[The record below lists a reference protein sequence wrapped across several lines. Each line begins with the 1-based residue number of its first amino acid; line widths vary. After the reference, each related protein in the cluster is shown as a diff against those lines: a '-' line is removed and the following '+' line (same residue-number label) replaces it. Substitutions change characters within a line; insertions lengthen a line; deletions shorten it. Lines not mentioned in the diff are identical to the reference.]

1 MRFRFITGDYDE
13 RGLYWL
19 CRNEKGEKVRV
30 YVYGFL
36 PYFYVKE
43 NLPISPEI
51 SPVKVEN
58 GFRRVIDGV
67 RMKKIVVSQPSLVKW
82 AREKFNPEDC
92 GEDDIRF
99 VTRSLIDCGVKSGFE
114 TIPIQSPYGL
124 FVNPKSIR
132 PTDCDDIP
140 LKVGYIDI
148 EVLTS
153 GRFPNPTR
161 PHDKVICLTFCQ
173 DGMYH
178 TIFLNSEK
186 GYEKRETNWVIHHVT
201 SEEEVITRLK
211 DMLSAFK
218 TDILVSWG
226 NFDWNYLDQRSKF
239 LGLKWDVECIPL
251 NLVSFY
257 RQLERGSARLKTVVK
272 KEGLV
277 KNIESETFHSEWYG
291 RDNEKLVRYN
301 KSDVEYLIKIDEE
314 FKLSDFAIALKEFA
328 GLPDFEL
335 FPSQVVESLILRKYY
350 GSGWVFPSRRGR
362 QEEKEM
368 YAGGYLE
375 TCKAGFYENVGVF
388 DMSSYYLSI
397 IVSKGLTFELDG
409 GKRLPRLVQD
419 AITLKKQI
427 ESQMKNCN
435 PESTEYRIL
444 ESKKQA
450 VKSFLLALY
459 GVLGDSSSRFFKV
472 EMASTITEIGRKG
485 IQFIRD
491 VSPYPVLYIHTDSLF
506 IQAPFEKCQ
515 ELETY
520 LNKKLEEFSKDN
532 NLDPPLTLK
541 FERFY
546 DAIIFTGVKARHA
559 GHVIW
564 EGKPVDYLRVA
575 GYEMVRGDSSEL
587 TREVQEN
594 VLELIL
600 KRKWDEVIPYL
611 RKVVNEFQTYP
622 VEKIAIPKTLQQDTY
637 KTKPNFVRGAEYA
650 IKYLGED
657 IRTGDRIHFIPVKRV
672 PKGLPPTD
680 VVSVLN
686 ISKLKD
692 FEPDYQELIEKT
704 VKTKV
709 EDFLSAIGKSWSE
722 VEGQVTLKDWL

>member
-1 MRFRFITGDYDE
+1 MRFRFITGDYDD

-30 YVYGFL
+30 YIHGFL

-43 NLPISPEI
+43 DLPIPPEV
-51 SPVKVEN
+51 SPVKVEY

-67 RMKKIVVSQPSLVKW
+67 RMKKIVVSHPSLVKW
-82 AREKFNPEDC
+82 AREKFSPEDC

-114 TIPIQSPYGL
+114 TIPIQAQYGL
-124 FVNPKSIR
+124 VVNPKSIR
-132 PTDCDDIP
+132 STDCDDIP
-140 LKVGYIDI
+140 LRVGYIDI

-153 GRFPNPTR
+153 GRFPNATR
-161 PHDKVICLTFCQ
+161 PHDKIICLTFCQ
-173 DGMYH
+173 NGMYH
-178 TIFLNSEK
+178 TVLLDEEK
-186 GYEKRETNWVIHHVT
+186 RCEKREANWVIHHVT
-201 SEEEVITRLK
+201 SEEEVITRLEG
-211 DMLSAFK
+211 MLSAFG
-218 TDILVSWG
+218 TDILTSWG
-226 NFDWNYLDQRSKF
+226 NFDWEYLEARAKY
-239 LGLKWDVECIPL
+239 LGLKWKPDCIPL
-251 NLVSFY
+251 NLVRFY

-291 RDNEKLVRYN
+291 RDNEKLIRYN
-301 KSDVEYLIKIDEE
+301 KSDVEYLIKVDEE

-335 FPSQVVESLILRKYY
+335 FASQVVESLILRKYY

-362 QEEKEM
+362 EDKSEM
-368 YAGGYLE
+368 YSGGYLE

-397 IVSKGLTFELDG
+397 IISKRLTFELDG
-409 GKRLPRLVQD
+409 GRRLPELVEE
-419 AITLKKQI
+419 ALSLKKQI
-427 ESQMKNCN
+427 DSQMKSCDPN
-435 PESTEYRIL
+435 SSEYRIL

-472 EMASTITEIGRKG
+472 EMASTVTEIGRKG

-515 ELETY
+515 ELEAY
-520 LNKKLEEFSKDN
+520 LNKKLEEFSREN

-546 DAIIFTGVKARHA
+546 DTILFTGVKARHA

-594 VLELIL
+594 VLDLIL
-600 KRKWDEVIPYL
+600 KRRWDEVIPYL
-611 RKVVNEFQTYP
+611 RKVVSEIQTYP
-622 VEKIAIPKTLQQDTY
+622 IEKIAIPKTLQQETY

-657 IRTGDRIHFIPVKRV
+657 IRAGDTIHFIPVKRV
-672 PKGLPPTD
+672 PKNLPSTD
-680 VVSVLN
+680 VVSVLD

-704 VKTKV
+704 VKAKV
-709 EDFLSAIGKSWSE
+709 EDFLGAIGRSWEE
-722 VEGQVTLKDWL
+722 VEGQTTLRGWM